1 MLPSRTW
8 SRQTGH
14 RAEPNGLLGRTA
26 WDSHSA
32 MRLVGVPC
40 PSRLTGP
47 IWSRS
52 CSARTRR
59 TGRWDGLG
67 PYLIPTAIIAHSK
80 GGVNA
85 ESVRGVSAAAGGL
98 SSGERQRGRRISVR
112 KERCDIVWE
121 THIGL
126 GAGEEM
132 SPRPDQSAEQMFST
146 GAHAET
152 PSSVSA
158 CAPHDSSRH
167 HLRLAVPSR
176 FTFCS
181 RGRDSLE
188 TEAHSLGCEWRR
200 ACLLTAITSVLG
212 RQCPPAVGSLWTAML
227 SWC

>member
-98 SSGERQRGRRISVR
+98 SSGERQRGRRISVG
-112 KERCDIVWE
+112 KEWCDIVWE

-132 SPRPDQSAEQMFST
+132 SPRPDCRADVQYRGTCRDAVERFGVRSPRLQP
-146 GAHAET
+146 
-152 PSSVSA
+152 PSPPA
-158 CAPHDSSRH
+158 
-167 HLRLAVPSR
+167 
-176 FTFCS
+176 
-181 RGRDSLE
+181 
-188 TEAHSLGCEWRR
+188 RR
-200 ACLLTAITSVLG
+200 AQPVHILLPRT
-212 RQCPPAVGSLWTAML
+212 
-227 SWC
+227 